1 MNIVK
6 IKSLFRDIA
15 YVSKKTN
22 VSGKK
27 LTILFTVVFSNLTV
41 MFDLLIIIIFAS
53 IFSDVDTSFKYVQF
67 FTNNLYLLP
76 FVVVFRFVVIYLEKS
91 LIYRL
96 QLSIN
101 ENLRSFLLDEVYQK
115 GNYSIADASFYVTKL
130 TEHVSFF
137 YSALTAV
144 ISASIQ
150 LLVYLTYLIISDGE
164 TVLYFTIFAI
174 FLTYPTYKLLKLGR
188 SYMHEAY
195 VFSQNLVQDIQ
206 RVIDNLFLIKI
217 LNTKKIEFQVF
228 QNNIENFSK
237 SQFNNFKYG
246 TINFLIPNFVMLFSI
261 SVLISFTSLIKMITL
276 EFIGVLLR
284 LVQTLGVINN
294 NLNMLIN
301 SHVHLEKFHEIEK
314 NKFDKDMSILKLN
327 EAMNEAISLDSVSFK
342 YFGSD
347 NYLYENLTLSIP
359 KNKHT
364 VILGSNGSG
373 KSTLLGL
380 LSGVF
385 VPNSGTANIAS
396 NRLSYIG
403 ATPLIISASLRDN
416 LLYGNNLKIEDE
428 KLLRMLEL
436 YKVFNN
442 ESVILDAKIN
452 NKSLSS
458 GQMQKISFIRAMLSD
473 TEILFLDE
481 STSNLDDES
490 KKLISANLDDLDITI
505 VNCTHNPED
514 FKFDQVFK
522 VTNINQT
529 SIVST

>member
-1 MNIVK
+1 MNIEK

-27 LTILFTVVFSNLTV
+27 LTILFTVIFSNLTV

-53 IFSDVDTSFKYVQF
+53 IFSDVNTSFKFVQF

-76 FVVVFRFVVIYLEKS
+76 LVVVFRFVVIYLEKS

-150 LLVYLTYLIISDGE
+150 LLVYLAYLIISDGE
-164 TVLYFTIFAI
+164 SVLFFTIFAI
-174 FLTYPTYKLLKLGR
+174 FLAYPTYKLLKLGR

-217 LNTKKIEFQVF
+217 LNTKKIEFKVF

-294 NLNMLIN
+294 KIMR
-301 SHVHLEKFHEIEK
+301 
-314 NKFDKDMSILKLN
+314 
-327 EAMNEAISLDSVSFK
+327 
-342 YFGSD
+342 
-347 NYLYENLTLSIP
+347 NYLLS
-359 KNKHT
+359 ND
-364 VILGSNGSG
+364 G
-373 KSTLLGL
+373 KLE
-380 LSGVF
+380 
-385 VPNSGTANIAS
+385 
-396 NRLSYIG
+396 
-403 ATPLIISASLRDN
+403 D
-416 LLYGNNLKIEDE
+416 KI
-428 KLLRMLEL
+428 
-436 YKVFNN
+436 
-442 ESVILDAKIN
+442 
-452 NKSLSS
+452 
-458 GQMQKISFIRAMLSD
+458 
-473 TEILFLDE
+473 
-481 STSNLDDES
+481 
-490 KKLISANLDDLDITI
+490 KKLI
-505 VNCTHNPED
+505 VH
-514 FKFDQVFK
+514 F
-522 VTNINQT
+522 
-529 SIVST
+529 

>member
-1 MNIVK
+1 
-6 IKSLFRDIA
+6 
-15 YVSKKTN
+15 
-22 VSGKK
+22 
-27 LTILFTVVFSNLTV
+27 
-41 MFDLLIIIIFAS
+41 
-53 IFSDVDTSFKYVQF
+53 
-67 FTNNLYLLP
+67 
-76 FVVVFRFVVIYLEKS
+76 
-91 LIYRL
+91 
-96 QLSIN
+96 
-101 ENLRSFLLDEVYQK
+101 
-115 GNYSIADASFYVTKL
+115 
-130 TEHVSFF
+130 
-137 YSALTAV
+137 
-144 ISASIQ
+144 
-150 LLVYLTYLIISDGE
+150 
-164 TVLYFTIFAI
+164 
-174 FLTYPTYKLLKLGR
+174 
-188 SYMHEAY
+188 MHEAY

-403 ATPLIISASLRDN
+403 ATPLIISGSLRDN

-442 ESVILDAKIN
+442 ESVKLDAKIN

-458 GQMQKISFIRAMLSD
+458 GQMQKFHL
-473 TEILFLDE
+473 
-481 STSNLDDES
+481 
-490 KKLISANLDDLDITI
+490 
-505 VNCTHNPED
+505 
-514 FKFDQVFK
+514 
-522 VTNINQT
+522 
-529 SIVST
+529 